1 MNTLL
6 DRNTLE
12 DQERELH
19 NSMINE
25 RYREILGV
33 MEGQFREEMPTVNA
47 TAYAPTI
54 EAPVETSFA
63 PTVEQT
69 PHVSEYTP
77 VGAAATLFSVETLDR
92 IASKP
97 VEDTFAPTLVMPQPV
112 ANVKPVVEKEA
123 TYSLTPMAKV
133 VMAVFTVMVVI
144 MLALIGVNSQTIQRK
159 NLRLKNLEEQKQ
171 ELMERNEEIQRRIA
185 ELQTEESII
194 QRATE
199 AGILN

>member
-25 RYREILGV
+25 RYRAILGV
-33 MEGQFREEMPTVNA
+33 MEGQFREEMPTTNVA
-47 TAYAPTI
+47 QACAPTI
-54 EAPVETSFA
+54 EAPVEITHA
-63 PTVEQT
+63 PVVEQT

-77 VGAAATLFSVETLDR
+77 ATASLFTVETLNR
-92 IASKP
+92 IAAKP

-112 ANVKPVVEKEA
+112 ATVKPIVEKEA

-133 VMAVFTVMVVI
+133 VMAVFTAVVVI
-144 MLALIGVNSQTIQRK
+144 MLALIGVNTQTIQRK
-159 NLRLKNLEEQKQ
+159 SLRLKNLEEQKQ
-171 ELMERNEEIQRRIA
+171 ELMERNEEIQRYIA
-185 ELQTEESII
+185 ELHTEESILE
-194 QRATE
+194 RATE